1 MRHPFAFGRALE
13 CSKCCVAAEKL
24 LQNFNLPL
32 MDAWRKN
39 EFEVFKGKK
48 KVHFSFR
55 INK

>member
-1 MRHPFAFGRALE
+1 LLLE
-13 CSKCCVAAEKL
+13 GPWSGLKCCVAAEKL

-32 MDAWRKN
+32 MDSWRKN